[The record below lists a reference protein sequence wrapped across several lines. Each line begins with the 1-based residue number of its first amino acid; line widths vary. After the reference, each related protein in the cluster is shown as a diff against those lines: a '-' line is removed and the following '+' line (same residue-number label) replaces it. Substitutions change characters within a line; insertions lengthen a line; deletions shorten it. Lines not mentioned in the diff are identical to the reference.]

1 MEALRKKY
9 IIDENQKKIAVQID
23 INDFERIERVIED
36 YGLGKLIEQN
46 DPADSLSL
54 HDATI
59 AYQKLKKAK

>member
-46 DPADSLSL
+46 DPTDSLSP
-54 HDATI
+54 HDATL